1 VFIALINVVG
11 TVPFFTKSK
20 LNPHDLLKSL
30 KIRFPNDIY
39 GMDGVPGI
47 KISPNPGAVA

>member
-1 VFIALINVVG
+1 MPDRSF
-11 TVPFFTKSK
+11 
-20 LNPHDLLKSL
+20 